1 MISTMA
7 LPLILHETARGTTLR
22 VYVQPKASRNELVGI
37 HEGTL
42 KVRLTAP
49 PVEGEAN
56 KECAKFLAKL
66 LNIPKSRVEVVQG
79 HKSRRKTILI
89 LGITGEELQNQL
101 QQRGIM

>member
-1 MISTMA
+1 MTL
-7 LPLILHETARGTTLR
+7 LPFLHETARGTTLE

-56 KECAKFLAKL
+56 KECVKFLAKL
-66 LNIPKSRVEVVQG
+66 LNIPRSRVEVVQG
-79 HKSRRKTILI
+79 HKSRRKTVLI
-89 LGITGEELQNQL
+89 LGITGEELQNRL
-101 QQRGIM
+101 QQKGIM

>member
-1 MISTMA
+1 M
-7 LPLILHETARGTTLR
+7 E

-56 KECAKFLAKL
+56 KECVKFLAKL
-66 LNIPKSRVEVVQG
+66 LNISKSRVEVVQG
-79 HKSRRKTILI
+79 YKSRHKTILI
-89 LGITGEELQNQL
+89 LGSTGDDLLNRL
-101 QQRGIM
+101 QQKGVML

>member
-1 MISTMA
+1 MT
-7 LPLILHETARGTTLR
+7 LPPFINETARGTTLE
-22 VYVQPKASRNELVGI
+22 VYVQPKASRNELVGA

-56 KECAKFLAKL
+56 HECVKFLAKL
-66 LNIPKSRVEVVQG
+66 LRVSRSRVEIVQG

-89 LGITGEELQNQL
+89 QGVTGEDLLNQL
-101 QQRGIM
+101 RQRGVA